1 MKSKD
6 VKSALGVIAI
16 SSGLLALT
24 ALAVPTIVAYTT
36 VNQNVSQ
43 ANVSYTQELN
53 QKPAVQLASSQIPV
67 LKVAT
72 KTPVSTIK
80 SYFERTVTAEEIK
93 QINEYAEKARLTGKD
108 EQLTRQFTDQEN
120 KRRMLLDDQYKY
132 DGLRPK
138 QKLPLKSGSSEF
150 YLDQSKF
157 TYVIPKREL
166 TDEEMLQLIDWNY
179 RFNYVVSLNLVVAQP
194 DKKDISQDEAL
205 RRAEESVSRLF
216 GVDLSKLQAQTSY
229 YKPFPD
235 SKGQWFVNFLPY
247 RAETLRAQ
255 DKSYF
260 MYNTFVDAKSGT
272 VLDTTIVD
280 MSYKRTPITA
290 AMNKQI
296 SQDSSWLQAAKSIV
310 VDKQGETRAITSS
323 SIIKD
328 SAYDKSGVVAVLVK
342 LKDGSSYT
350 VELRYPE
357 KTLRCL
363 IYTPVSK

>member
-1 MKSKD
+1 
-6 VKSALGVIAI
+6 
-16 SSGLLALT
+16 
-24 ALAVPTIVAYTT
+24 
-36 VNQNVSQ
+36 
-43 ANVSYTQELN
+43 
-53 QKPAVQLASSQIPV
+53 
-67 LKVAT
+67 
-72 KTPVSTIK
+72 
-80 SYFERTVTAEEIK
+80 
-93 QINEYAEKARLTGKD
+93 
-108 EQLTRQFTDQEN
+108 
-120 KRRMLLDDQYKY
+120 MLLDDQYKY

-280 MSYKRTPITA
+280 LSYKRTPITA

-296 SQDSSWLQAAKSIV
+296 SYDSSWLQAAKSIV